1 MRDHQ
6 AIVVLRLQRPQRA
19 CAAAEGSRAATSCSS
34 RHELSAAPLH
44 GLRQQLKACLRNS
57 FALLAL
63 NVGAQLAR
71 APLDSTAMHF
81 QDDPSRGKSA
91 TTRPYSRP
99 KIKDPGSDPVIAM
112 ARDRRKKEL
121 AIEEQALIVSGL
133 TGNVMHKELRL
144 ADLEKEIKAIKDGV
158 DEYQAQVDLL
168 RDAQKDHRKTIA
180 KHEEWC
186 ATFERLIGPFEAKY
200 EESKAEVAKS
210 YEFAKGK
217 YHESLQKLVD
227 DFGFHPAFKR
237 WFDEF

>member
-1 MRDHQ
+1 MRLNFARD
-6 AIVVLRLQRPQRA
+6 VVREA
-19 CAAAEGSRAATSCSS
+19 HSATA
-34 RHELSAAPLH
+34 LSESLCRTQ
-44 GLRQQLKACLRNS
+44 GLKCLP
-57 FALLAL
+57 L

-71 APLDSTAMHF
+71 APLDSTEMHF
-81 QDDPSRGKSA
+81 QDDPTRGKSA

>member
-1 MRDHQ
+1 MRRK
-6 AIVVLRLQRPQRA
+6 V
-19 CAAAEGSRAATSCSS
+19 SR
-34 RHELSAAPLH
+34 
-44 GLRQQLKACLRNS
+44 CLP
-57 FALLAL
+57 L